1 MPRRSKG
8 PRLWLQPAREGKGGE
23 ILKRAVWVVRD
34 GEIKRSTGA
43 GPSEI
48 GEAESALAAYL
59 NEKLTPRVQDR
70 DPAFVDIAT
79 VIAIYVEDVAH
90 KHSRP
95 KETAGRLGRILDF
108 FGAKRL
114 NYLNKKACESYVT
127 ARGSV
132 AAARRE
138 LEDLRA
144 AVRHHREAGLC
155 IALTPVVLPDN
166 GEPRERWLT
175 RLEAARLL
183 LAAWRLREK
192 QGGKLTDRPT
202 AKHVAR
208 FILTG
213 LYTGT
218 RVGAICGAALQ
229 PTAGHGWIDT
239 KHGVF
244 YRRTAGMKRTKKR
257 QPSIRMPPRQ
267 GVPLNA

>member
-1 MPRRSKG
+1 MSSIV
-8 PRLWLQPAREGKGGE
+8 
-23 ILKRAVWVVRD
+23 ILGMRYL
-34 GEIKRSTGA
+34 
-43 GPSEI
+43 PSMELCI
-48 GEAESALAAYL
+48 SHIHFWGL
-59 NEKLTPRVQDR
+59 QDR

-114 NYLNKKACESYVT
+114 NYLNQKACESYVT

-155 IALTPVVLPDN
+155 IALTPVVLSDN

-213 LYTGT
+213 LSLARGWV
-218 RVGAICGAALQ
+218 RFAAL
-229 PTAGHGWIDT
+229 
-239 KHGVF
+239 
-244 YRRTAGMKRTKKR
+244 
-257 QPSIRMPPRQ
+257 PSSLPLDMV
-267 GVPLNA
+267 GSTLSTEFSTVVPQA